1 MSLQLC
7 DATKTHDWFQAVALS
22 LAEEI
27 FFNSVSSSKQCSV
40 PLLLE
45 AFLVKPPLNR
55 SKLLLIGIIC
65 IIQKSASFVETSL
78 WMLLGKKK
86 RGACFIVLSF
96 WLRIASRRAWCSYA
110 PFGEAAIYFVE
121 VLADSLQLWAITE
134 LEPIK
139 SIPSFLCLQVKS

>member
-65 IIQKSASFVETSL
+65 IIQKSASFVERKFMDAT
-78 WMLLGKKK
+78 WGKKK
-86 RGACFIVLSF
+86 KKGLS
-96 WLRIASRRAWCSYA
+96 LLY
-110 PFGEAAIYFVE
+110 
-121 VLADSLQLWAITE
+121 
-134 LEPIK
+134 
-139 SIPSFLCLQVKS
+139 

>member
-65 IIQKSASFVETSL
+65 IIQKSASFVEKSL

-86 RGACFIVLSF
+86 KGGFLYCIELLAPNCFQKGMV
-96 WLRIASRRAWCSYA
+96 
-110 PFGEAAIYFVE
+110 
-121 VLADSLQLWAITE
+121 
-134 LEPIK
+134 
-139 SIPSFLCLQVKS
+139 FLCSLW